1 MRKSAWRCT
10 RASCRW
16 ATLSPRRSRP
26 HPLTRS
32 PCRER
37 GGEECGPP
45 WSVMKQAARSASSG
59 ARVNRWRATR
69 DLLVPVAPI
78 DLGEGRDVGELPAAR
93 ARGSRL
99 RPRRAAF
106 YGAPGGCRLL
116 SSESPVV
123 LELRVRPGRSRAH
136 ARGPDA
142 AARKGI
148 GNRAIA
154 GRLRAAGSEAA
165 RRSGRA
171 GAGAVV
177 RGCRA
182 GDGGRVLHGA
192 GGVGAWRRHI
202 GGRPR
207 RTGAPSWRSQQTA
220 DGQEDSRVLSRRSVA
235 ELVRRRA
242 AAVPAEAFTVA
253 APIVEAVRAGGEA
266 ALRQYAERFA
276 EVAPGGGGPLFLD
289 RPALDRALAG
299 LPAGDR
305 ARLERVAER
314 IRAFAEA
321 QKRALSDVTVTVPGG
336 TAGHW
341 IAPLERAGCYAPGGR
356 YPLPS
361 SVLMTAVTA
370 RAAGVGEIWVAS
382 PKPGALTLAA
392 AAVAGADGVL
402 AAGGAHAIAALAF
415 GAGPIPPCD
424 VVVGPGNR
432 YVTAAKQLVAGRV
445 AIDLLAGP
453 SELVV
458 FADATASPA
467 VIAADLLAQA
477 EHDPDAMPV
486 LVALDPTLPDRV
498 DAALARQLADLPTG
512 ETARAALWNGGVI
525 VVANVEEGIAA
536 CDALAHVEL
545 LLETAAAVAPR
556 LAHFGALFIGAGSA
570 EVLGDYGAGPNHV
583 LPTAGTARSKGGL
596 SVYTFLRVRSW
607 LRIDDVVGAR
617 PLIEDAAW
625 FGRVEGLEGHARSA
639 ERRLD

>member
-1 MRKSAWRCT
+1 M
-10 RASCRW
+10 
-16 ATLSPRRSRP
+16 
-26 HPLTRS
+26 
-32 PCRER
+32 
-37 GGEECGPP
+37 
-45 WSVMKQAARSASSG
+45 
-59 ARVNRWRATR
+59 
-69 DLLVPVAPI
+69 
-78 DLGEGRDVGELPAAR
+78 
-93 ARGSRL
+93 
-99 RPRRAAF
+99 
-106 YGAPGGCRLL
+106 
-116 SSESPVV
+116 
-123 LELRVRPGRSRAH
+123 
-136 ARGPDA
+136 
-142 AARKGI
+142 
-148 GNRAIA
+148 
-154 GRLRAAGSEAA
+154 
-165 RRSGRA
+165 
-171 GAGAVV
+171 
-177 RGCRA
+177 
-182 GDGGRVLHGA
+182 
-192 GGVGAWRRHI
+192 
-202 GGRPR
+202 
-207 RTGAPSWRSQQTA
+207 
-220 DGQEDSRVLSRRSVA
+220 LSRRSVA

-289 RPALDRALAG
+289 RAALDRALAG

-356 YPLPS
+356 YALPS

-370 RAAGVGEIWVAS
+370 RTAGVKEIWVAS
-382 PKPGALTLAA
+382 PKPGPMTLAA
-392 AAVAGADGVL
+392 AAIAGAAGVL

-415 GAGPIPPCD
+415 GAPPGPLSPCD
-424 VVVGPGNR
+424 VIVGPGNR

-445 AIDLLAGP
+445 AIDMLAGP

-486 LVALDPTLPDRV
+486 LVAVDSTLPDRV
-498 DAALARQLADLPTG
+498 DTELGRQLADLPTA
-512 ETARAALWNGGVI
+512 ETARAALRNGGVI

-536 CDALAHVEL
+536 CDALAPEHIEL
-545 LLETAAAVAPR
+545 LLDRAAAVAPR